1 MKAYALHKCMIA
13 AMPQEQKRN
22 KQANKQNNF
31 IIRRSIPMSPDVL
44 VTLIFSVFIEISLI
58 EGGLDQPVLIGGC
71 SPLAEVIGPLYHQL
85 DIILL
90 LLIGIISTVVAI
102 LV

>member
-1 MKAYALHKCMIA
+1 
-13 AMPQEQKRN
+13 
-22 KQANKQNNF
+22 
-31 IIRRSIPMSPDVL
+31 MSPDVL

-58 EGGLDQPVLIGGC
+58 EGGLDQLVLIGGC

-90 LLIGIISTVVAI
+90 HLIITVKKQETNNKQAISKQQGKHSARKPPKLIILLICKTSSQAS
-102 LV
+102 